1 MHFRVCL
8 EPARLVKMASMRS
21 FPLVVVACLLCWLAP
36 VSGWAQQL
44 QCNPCSHAFGN
55 VQIGKSSS
63 YSFKLTNTGNKTVD
77 VLSKSKQGPA
87 FSFGHFPLPVTIQP
101 GASILLPVIFT
112 PTAKGSTDGILTIAS
127 NALNSPLSMHVAG
140 TGVAPELQCNPC
152 SHAFGNVQIGK
163 SSSYSF
169 KLTNTGNKTVDVL
182 SKSKQGAAFSFGH
195 FPLPVTIQPGAS
207 ILLPVIFTP
216 TAKGWTD
223 GTLTIASNA
232 LNSPLHMHVAGTGVA
247 PELQCN
253 PCSHAFGNVQI
264 GKSSSYSFKLTNTG
278 NKTVDVLSKSK
289 QGAAF
294 SFGHFPLPVTLLPGA
309 SILLPV
315 IFTPTAKGST
325 AGILTIASNALN
337 SPLYMHVAGTGV
349 APELQ
354 CNPCSHAFGNVQ
366 IGKSSSYSFKLT
378 NTGNKTVDV
387 FSKSKQGSAFSFG
400 HFPLPVT
407 IQPGASILLP
417 VIFTPT
423 AK

>member
-21 FPLVVVACLLCWLAP
+21 FPLIVVACLLCWLAP

-44 QCNPCSHAFGN
+44 QCNPCSHDFGR

-77 VLSKSKQGPA
+77 VLSKSKQGSA

-101 GASILLPVIFT
+101 GASVLLPVIFT
-112 PTAKGSTDGILTIAS
+112 A
-127 NALNSPLSMHVAG
+127 
-140 TGVAPELQCNPC
+140 
-152 SHAFGNVQIGK
+152 
-163 SSSYSF
+163 
-169 KLTNTGNKTVDVL
+169 
-182 SKSKQGAAFSFGH
+182 
-195 FPLPVTIQPGAS
+195 
-207 ILLPVIFTP
+207 
-216 TAKGWTD
+216 TAKGW
-223 GTLTIASNA
+223 
-232 LNSPLHMHVAGTGVA
+232 
-247 PELQCN
+247 
-253 PCSHAFGNVQI
+253 
-264 GKSSSYSFKLTNTG
+264 
-278 NKTVDVLSKSK
+278 
-289 QGAAF
+289 
-294 SFGHFPLPVTLLPGA
+294 
-309 SILLPV
+309 
-315 IFTPTAKGST
+315 T

-349 APELQ
+349 VGPDLQ

-423 AK
+423 AKGWTAGILTIASNAVNSPLYMHVAGTDVVGPELGVTPATLNFGNVTRGLSASLSATLTASNYAVTISSDQSTSSEFALRGLNLPVTIPAGQSVQVTVRFTPNASGTASGKAGFISNAVDSPTVEQLTGTGIAPGS